1 MDDLPFPQTKKRIL
15 SKGERKKYL
24 REINV
29 DPNVIQRLKQPEKIQ
44 QFQVDYTVYKPNLFG
59 KIANAFVGS
68 SAQNIERS
76 FPVFSKNLTHQLR
89 MADIKVLSQTYM
101 NIMVFALLLTFL
113 IAAMGAVFVGHL
125 LGSTLVTS
133 LIIAVGVGLGATVLV
148 GVIFSVYPST
158 VVSKRSHQIKNDL
171 PFAIIHM
178 STIAGSGAEP
188 MAMFKLLVNA
198 NEYKGLDSDIK
209 RVVNYVNLFGYDIS
223 TALKTVAT
231 TTPSKQWKD
240 VLTGITTTI
249 ESGGS
254 LKSYLKSMA
263 EDTMNSY
270 KLERQKYV
278 ETLATYSDIYTA
290 VLIAAPLL
298 FIVTLAIINILGGDI
313 GGFSVSTLAKAGTY
327 IVIPFLNIA
336 FILFLNIINPEK

>member
-1 MDDLPFPQTKKRIL
+1 MSDKKIL
-15 SKGERKKYL
+15 SKHKRKQYL
-24 REINV
+24 RDINV
-29 DPNVIQRLKQPEKIQ
+29 DPKVLQRLKKPEKEQ
-44 QFQVDYTVYKPNLFG
+44 QFQVNYTVYQPSFFG
-59 KIANAFVGS
+59 KLANVFAGS
-68 SAQNIERS
+68 SAENVEHL
-76 FPVFSKNLTHQLR
+76 FPTFARNLKHQLR
-89 MADIKVLSQTYM
+89 MADIKMLSNTYLNM
-101 NIMVFALLLTFL
+101 MVFALLLAFL
-113 IAAMGAVFVGHL
+113 ITALTTILIGRVLQGTMVTTLIFAFV
-125 LGSTLVTS
+125 
-133 LIIAVGVGLGATVLV
+133 IGLGATVLIGIV
-148 GVIFSVYPST
+148 FAVYPAT
-158 VVSKRSHQIKNDL
+158 IVSRRSHQIKNDL

-209 RVVNYVNLFGYDIS
+209 RIVNYVNLFGYDVS
-223 TALKTVAT
+223 TALKTVAA
-231 TTPSKQWKD
+231 TTPSRQWKD

-263 EDTMNSY
+263 DDTMNSY
-270 KLERQKYV
+270 RLERKKYV

-298 FIVTLAIINILGGDI
+298 FIVTLAIINILGGTI
-313 GGFSVSTLAKAGTY
+313 GGLTVNTLAKAGTY

-336 FILFLNIINPEK
+336 FIVFLNIINPEK